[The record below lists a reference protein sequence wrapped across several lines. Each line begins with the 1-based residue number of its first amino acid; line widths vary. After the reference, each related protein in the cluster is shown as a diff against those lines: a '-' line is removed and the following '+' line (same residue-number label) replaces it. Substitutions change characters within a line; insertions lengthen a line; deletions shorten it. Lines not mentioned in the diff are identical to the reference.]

1 MSSCPLKT
9 DRVLKQDYERNI
21 ASMDQKLLSIGLV
34 RPALRCLCDHGIF
47 SLENLNELT
56 VEELSS
62 WHGIGPK
69 AIQTLMPYLK
79 KLNHKDE

>member
-1 MSSCPLKT
+1 VSSCPLKT

-79 KLNHKDE
+79 KLNYKDE

>member
-1 MSSCPLKT
+1 MSSCPLNT
-9 DRVLKQDYERNI
+9 DRALKQDYERNI
-21 ASMDQKLLSIGLV
+21 ASMDQQLLSIGLA

-47 SLENLNELT
+47 SLEDLNQLT

-79 KLNHKDE
+79 EI